1 MSPPVDRS
9 KIPGVVLAAGRG
21 ARFSPGYKLLALLHD
36 RPIIHHSVRAMLDS
50 TLERVLL
57 IVGFEHER
65 VLEALGELRGHSKLR
80 VIRNER
86 WATGLASSLQ
96 TALGHLPG
104 GASGAIFLPGDM
116 PLMTPELIDRVA
128 RRFLK
133 TGRICFPVHRGR
145 KGHPTAIPRALFPE
159 LTKLEGD
166 IGAWGVV
173 QSRWAEAERLEL
185 TPDEERTQVDLDT
198 EKEYDFL
205 WSSAI

>member
-1 MSPPVDRS
+1 MSTPVDRS

-116 PLMTPELIDRVA
+116 PLMTPALIDHVA
-128 RRFLK
+128 ERFLE
-133 TGRICFPVHRGR
+133 TARLCFPVYRGR

-159 LTKLEGD
+159 LRQLEGD
-166 IGAWGVV
+166 VGALSVV
-173 QSRWAEAERLEL
+173 KAHGAEAEQLEL
-185 TPDEERTQVDLDT
+185 APDELPTQRDLDT
-198 EKEYDFL
+198 PDDL
-205 WSSAI
+205 ASLRP